1 MGFVHVDVEL
11 SNPTDPQQLESIE
24 LLVDTGATLSVVP
37 APVLERLKV
46 RPLGSREFKGFGGV
60 IRRQTGNV
68 TMAYDGT
75 ATGVTVIFGESDD
88 PPILGVTA
96 LESLGFRVDP
106 VTGEL
111 HPTEML
117 LL

>member
-11 SNPTDPQQLESIE
+11 SNPTDPRQFESIE

-37 APVLERLKV
+37 APVLERLGV
-46 RPLGSREFKGFGGV
+46 RPLGCRDFKGFGGV
-60 IRRQTGNV
+60 VRRQTGNV
-68 TMAYDGT
+68 TMAYDG
-75 ATGVTVIFGESDD
+75 AAAGITVVFGEPDD

-96 LESLGFRVDP
+96 LESLGYRVDP

>member
-11 SNPTDPQQLESIE
+11 SNPTDPQQFESIE

-37 APVLERLKV
+37 APVLERLRV

-75 ATGVTVIFGESDD
+75 AAGVTVVFGELDD

-111 HPTEML
+111 KPSEML

>member
-1 MGFVHVDVEL
+1 MEFGRVNVEL
-11 SNPTDPQQLESIE
+11 SNPTDRERSESIE

-37 APVLERLKV
+37 APLLERLGV
-46 RPLGSREFKGFGGV
+46 RHLGSRDFKRFGGV
-60 IRRQTGNV
+60 IRRQTEHV
-68 TMAYDGT
+68 TMAYGG
-75 ATGVTVIFGESDD
+75 ATVGVTVVFGEPDD

-96 LESLGFRVDP
+96 LESLVYQADP

>member
-11 SNPTDPQQLESIE
+11 SNPTDPQQFESIE

-37 APVLERLKV
+37 APVLERLGV
-46 RPLGSREFKGFGGV
+46 RPLGSRDFNGFGGV
-60 IRRQTGNV
+60 VRRQTGNV
-68 TMAYDGT
+68 TMAYDGG
-75 ATGVTVIFGESDD
+75 AAGITVVFGEPDD

-96 LESLGFRVDP
+96 LESLGYRVDP

>member
-11 SNPTDPQQLESIE
+11 SNPTDPQQFEGIE

-37 APVLERLKV
+37 ALVLERLRV
-46 RPLGSREFKGFGGV
+46 CPLGSREFKGSDGV
-60 IRRQTGNV
+60 IRRQTGTV

-75 ATGVTVIFGESDD
+75 AAGVTAVFGEPDD

>member
-1 MGFVHVDVEL
+1 MGFLRVDVEL
-11 SNPTDPQQLESIE
+11 SNPTDPRQFERIE

-37 APVLERLKV
+37 APMLERLGV
-46 RPLGSREFKGFGGV
+46 RPLGRRDFKGFGGV
-60 IRRQTGNV
+60 VRRQTGNV
-68 TMAYDGT
+68 TMAYDG
-75 ATGVTVIFGESDD
+75 AAAGITVVFGEPDD

-96 LESLGFRVDP
+96 LESLGYRVDP

>member
-1 MGFVHVDVEL
+1 MGVVHVDVEL

-24 LLVDTGATLSVVP
+24 LLVDRGATLSVVP
-37 APVLERLKV
+37 APVPERLGV
-46 RPLGSREFKGFGGV
+46 RPLGSRESKGFGGV
-60 IRRQTGNV
+60 VKRQTGNV
-68 TMAYDGT
+68 AMAYDG
-75 ATGVTVIFGESDD
+75 AAAGVTVVFGERDD

-96 LESLGFRVDP
+96 LESLGYRVDP

>member
-1 MGFVHVDVEL
+1 
-11 SNPTDPQQLESIE
+11 
-24 LLVDTGATLSVVP
+24 
-37 APVLERLKV
+37 
-46 RPLGSREFKGFGGV
+46 
-60 IRRQTGNV
+60 
-68 TMAYDGT
+68 MAYDG
-75 ATGVTVIFGESDD
+75 AAAGVTVIFGEPDD

-96 LESLGFRVDP
+96 LESLGYRVDP

>member
-11 SNPTDPQQLESIE
+11 SNPTDRERTETIE

-37 APVLERLKV
+37 TPVLDRLGV
-46 RPLGSREFKGFGGV
+46 SPMGSRNFKGFGGV
-60 IRRQTGNV
+60 VRRQTGTV
-68 TMAYDGT
+68 AIAYDGET
-75 ATGVTVIFGESDD
+75 AGVTVIFGEQDD

>member
-1 MGFVHVDVEL
+1 MGFAHVDVEL
-11 SNPTDPQQLESIE
+11 SNPTDPQQFESIE

-37 APVLERLKV
+37 APVLERLGV
-46 RPLGSREFKGFGGV
+46 RPLGRRDFKGFGGV
-60 IRRQTGNV
+60 VRRQTGNV
-68 TMAYDGT
+68 TMAYDGG
-75 ATGVTVIFGESDD
+75 AAGITVVFGEPDD

-96 LESLGFRVDP
+96 LESLGYRVDP
-106 VTGEL
+106 VAGEL

>member
-11 SNPTDPQQLESIE
+11 SNPTDRQRSERIE

-37 APVLERLKV
+37 APVLDRLGV
-46 RPLGSREFKGFGGV
+46 SPMGSRNFRGFGGV
-60 IRRQTGNV
+60 VRRRTGTV
-68 TMAYDGT
+68 AIAYDGDV
-75 ATGVTVIFGESDD
+75 AGVTVVFGEPDD

-96 LESLGFRVDP
+96 LESLGYQVDP